1 MSLKLRIQNPGLFT
15 TVQDLGRHGYRRN
28 GLPAAGAM
36 DRYALSVANLMI
48 GNEVSAA
55 GLECTLLGPSIAFEG
70 VGIAAITGG
79 DLGAQLNGQPLA
91 PWTSF
96 VVNDG
101 DLLSFTAPISG
112 CRAYLAIGGGLD
124 LPEVLGGRAT
134 YIRGAVGGL
143 KGRAL
148 QKGDLLSAG
157 QTNPGW
163 KWTGEL
169 PAEWR
174 RGYGPKATARVV
186 LGPQDDYF
194 TPETIAEFLSAEFEV
209 TKEADRMGYRLAG
222 PKLTHREKKEIVSD
236 GVLPGAIQI
245 PGHGQPIV
253 LLADAQTAGGYPK
266 IAAVI
271 ETDLAAF
278 AQARPGDRIRFAEAS
293 LDDAVEAM
301 RLQAQQLQEIAEW
314 VQAQRPASEP
324 IVRMMVVTVNG
335 KRYEVMLQERE

>member
-1 MSLKLRIQNPGLFT
+1 MSLKLKVQNPGLFT
-15 TVQDLGRHGYRRN
+15 TVQDLGRDGYRRN

-36 DRYALSVANLMI
+36 DRYALAVANLMV

-55 GLECTLLGPSIAFEG
+55 GLECTLLGPAIAFEG

-79 DLGAQLNGQPLA
+79 DLGAKLNGQPMA

-96 VVNDG
+96 VVKEG

-112 CRAYLAIGGGLD
+112 CRAYLAVRGGLD
-124 LPEVLGGRAT
+124 LPIALGGRST
-134 YIRGAVGGL
+134 YLRGAVGGL
-143 KGRAL
+143 DGRAL

-157 QTNPGW
+157 PVAAHWQ
-163 KWTGEL
+163 WTGTL
-169 PAEWR
+169 PAQWLPER
-174 RGYGPKATARVV
+174 KAPVVARVV

-194 TPETIAEFLSAEFEV
+194 TSATIRQFLDAEFEV
-209 TKEADRMGYRLAG
+209 TKEADRMGYRLTG
-222 PKLTHREKKEIVSD
+222 PHITHRDKKEIVSD

-271 ETDLAAF
+271 EPDLAVF
-278 AQARPGDRIRFAEAS
+278 AQARPGDRIRFAQVS
-293 LDDAVEAM
+293 LEEAVEAM
-301 RLQAQQLQEIAEW
+301 RLQAQRLEEIGAW
-314 VQAQRPASEP
+314 VQAQQPAS
-324 IVRMMVVTVNG
+324 VRKMIATVNG
-335 KRYEVMLQERE
+335 RHYEVTIQERE